1 MKQPISEIKVGL
13 DFGKE
18 VLPVGRLAARD
29 GVIYFEYHASFI
41 QSGLE
46 ISPLRATENE

>member
-18 VLPVGRLAARD
+18 VLPAGHLAARE

-41 QSGLE
+41 QHYST
-46 ISPLRATENE
+46 TEMDNTIHL